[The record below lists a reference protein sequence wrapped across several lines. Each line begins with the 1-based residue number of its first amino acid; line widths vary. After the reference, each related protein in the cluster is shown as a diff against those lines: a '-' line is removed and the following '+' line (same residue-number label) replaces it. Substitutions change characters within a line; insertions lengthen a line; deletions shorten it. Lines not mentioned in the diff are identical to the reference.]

1 MKAKFGMI
9 VTEGRGK
16 IGGHVAS
23 RNRSG
28 AYFRTK
34 VTGVNPQ
41 TANQQAARQ
50 LLTNFSQEWRGLTQA
65 QRDAWDSAVADFA
78 TTDIFGDLRNPTGK
92 NLYTRLNINLQISGQ
107 SSLSEPPVPS
117 MVASYVVTS
126 LTAAVGAS
134 DMEIAFAGSSADDS
148 IHIWMTAPVSPG
160 VSFVKNRFR
169 LLEVI
174 AGNTASPYNA
184 WAAYVARFGT
194 PPVGQ
199 KIYVKLVG
207 CNDTTG
213 QTGIGSQNFDIV
225 AA

>member
-34 VTGVNPQ
+34 VSGVNPQ
-41 TANQQAARQ
+41 TTAQQSARL
-50 LLTNFSQEWRGLTQA
+50 LLTNFSQAWRGLTQA
-65 QRDAWDSAVADFA
+65 QRDAWDSAVPDFA
-78 TTDIFGDLRNPTGK
+78 STDVFGDLRNPTGK
-92 NLYTRLNINLQISGQ
+92 NLYTRLNINLQLSGGTP
-107 SSLSEPPVPS
+107 LTNPPVPTE
-117 MVASYVVTS
+117 VASFVATS

-134 DMEIAFAGSSADDS
+134 DMEIAFGGSSASDS
-148 IHIWMTAPVSPG
+148 IQIWMTAPISPG
-160 VSFVKNRFR
+160 VSFVKNRYR
-169 LLEVI
+169 LLGVI

-184 WAAYVARFGT
+184 WTEYVARFGT

-199 KIYVKLVG
+199 KVYVKLVG
-207 CNDTTG
+207 SNDTTG
-213 QTGIGSQNFDIV
+213 QTGIGTQTFDLV